1 MDNNLLI
8 NIITTSPCFFNPD
21 TTMISSVIKSLIP
34 IGILKYKTYITCDGY
49 IVKDSHQL
57 KCGVITQDMID
68 KYEKFIVNLE
78 YLILMDEDIKK
89 YANNIKILKL
99 NERYGFAYAVKY
111 AIEIEKINSKYI
123 MIIQHDW
130 IFIDSSIRID
140 DFIDKMEKSSDINYI
155 GFVSESSEKYLNMI
169 KHQFTNDRRRIFND
183 NSEIFHPK
191 HKLLAKLNF
200 WYDKNHIAR
209 LDYYLNY
216 VYTLINEKDNKA
228 LVRNYFE
235 DTFGHY
241 ELNLFKQKGA
251 EAHKF
256 FNNYIYYPI
265 LENTNEY
272 SKIVVAHLNGRKFL
286 PTEEKERL
294 VMMCRILDEY
304 WKEDFEIPK
313 SFKYIFKKI
322 SFHSIEVCNKIRE
335 FDLKI
340 KDIVGKNIKIL
351 LDYIQSIDENI
362 YNSLV
367 DIYNKEKI
375 N

>member
-1 MDNNLLI
+1 M
-8 NIITTSPCFFNPD
+8 
-21 TTMISSVIKSLIP
+21 
-34 IGILKYKTYITCDGY
+34 
-49 IVKDSHQL
+49 
-57 KCGVITQDMID
+57 
-68 KYEKFIVNLE
+68 
-78 YLILMDEDIKK
+78 
-89 YANNIKILKL
+89 
-99 NERYGFAYAVKY
+99 
-111 AIEIEKINSKYI
+111 
-123 MIIQHDW
+123 
-130 IFIDSSIRID
+130 
-140 DFIDKMEKSSDINYI
+140 
-155 GFVSESSEKYLNMI
+155 
-169 KHQFTNDRRRIFND
+169 
-183 NSEIFHPK
+183 
-191 HKLLAKLNF
+191 LAKLNF

-241 ELNLFKQKGA
+241 ELNLFKEKGA